1 MMCPLKY
8 KGCAVNDSVQKLDLA
23 TSSSL
28 NKQYFIEYLKK
39 NKPQKKSWMNFCE
52 IDASVPKKRINLPG
66 RYDQIDQNC
75 FAGTRILELKL
86 LYQIRQMRA

>member
-1 MMCPLKY
+1 MMCTLKY

-39 NKPQKKSWMNFCE
+39 NKPQKNSWTNFYE
-52 IDASVPKKRINLPG
+52 INASVPKNKKK
-66 RYDQIDQNC
+66 
-75 FAGTRILELKL
+75 AS
-86 LYQIRQMRA
+86 